1 MIKYF
6 ITLFL
11 LLFGLSSNAI
21 EAKSASPSKLIINE
35 TGTNS
40 LPRNFR
46 TMAQA
51 SDNAAMAGLEKL
63 PLSGS
68 GQFCSKELK
77 TLMKKLPKKK
87 IIVLDL
93 RQESHGFLNGEAI
106 SWHADKNWA
115 NKQLTDAEV
124 EKDQRR
130 KLRALTEQDFTTT
143 YEKKSNKA
151 LVIPVTSVSDEK
163 TLVESLGAKY
173 KRFFVTDHVRPN
185 DATVD
190 QFVMLIRT
198 LPKDYWIHLH
208 CKAGKGRTTTFLA
221 IADMIHNSKKMS
233 CDKILERQ
241 HSLGGS
247 ALMKSPGRSSWKYS
261 LHKERLALLKNFYQY
276 CQEVPD
282 FSIKWSNWVLLH
294 PNTHKF

>member
-6 ITLFL
+6 ITSFV
-11 LLFGLSSNAI
+11 LLFSLSSGAT
-21 EAKSASPSKLIINE
+21 EAKSAAPSKLIVNE
-35 TGTNS
+35 TGS
-40 LPRNFR
+40 DRSPRNFR
-46 TMAQA
+46 TMAQP
-51 SDNAAMAGLEKL
+51 SGNSAMAGLEKL

-77 TLMKKLPKKK
+77 RLLRKLPQKKV
-87 IIVLDL
+87 IVLDL
-93 RQESHGFLNGEAI
+93 RQESHGFLNGEPI
-106 SWHADKNWA
+106 SWHSEKNWA
-115 NKQLTDAEV
+115 NKQLTNAEV

-143 YEKKSNKA
+143 YEKNSNKA

-163 TLVESLGAKY
+163 TLVESLGAQY
-173 KRFFVTDHVRPN
+173 KRFFVTDHVRPD

-190 QFVMLIRT
+190 QYVTLIRT
-198 LPKDYWIHLH
+198 LPKDHWIHLH

-221 IADMIHNSKKMS
+221 MADMIHNSKKLS
-233 CDKILERQ
+233 CDQILKRQ
-241 HSLGGS
+241 HDLGGS

-261 LHKERLALLKNFYQY
+261 LHKDRLALLKNFYQY

-282 FSIKWSNWVLLH
+282 FSVKWSEWV
-294 PNTHKF
+294 NNK